1 MARMVMDE
9 GKTIPPF
16 VKKGGWNSCIFYII
30 IENVFQSK
38 IIIQTK

>member
-16 VKKGGWNSCIFYII
+16 VKKGDRII
-30 IENVFQSK
+30 VSSIEL
-38 IIIQTK
+38 